1 MQLKNLKT
9 KFLGRNL
16 IYYNKIDSTQ
26 SEIWRLIKK
35 DEIINGTVVLADI
48 QTDGKGTH
56 GRAWYTDEK
65 NNIAFSLYITPNCNI
80 KKLDGITLRVAQI
93 VTEIFKDQYNIDLQ
107 IKLPNDI
114 VFNGKKLGGILTETQ
129 IVSEVVKYLVVGIGI
144 NTNKQSFNDEIK
156 NIATSIK
163 NEFSINVD
171 TQSFVTEFC
180 NRFEK
185 EIIKRINSVYL

>member
-16 IYYNKIDSTQ
+16 IYYSKIDSTQ

-56 GRAWYTDEK
+56 GRTWYTEEE

-80 KKLDGITLRVAQI
+80 KNLDGITLKIAQLI
-93 VTEIFKDQYNIDLQ
+93 TEIFKDQYNIDLQ

-114 VFNGKKLGGILTETQ
+114 VFNGKKIGGILTETQ
-129 IVSEVVKYLVVGIGI
+129 IISEVVKYLVIGIGI

-156 NIATSIK
+156 DIATSIK
-163 NEFSINVD
+163 KEFNINVD

-185 EIIKRINSVYL
+185 EMIKRIN

>member
-16 IYYNKIDSTQ
+16 IYHNKIDSTQ

-56 GRAWYTDEK
+56 GRTWYTDEE

-80 KKLDGITLRVAQI
+80 KNLDGITLKIAQLI
-93 VTEIFKDQYNIDLQ
+93 IGIFKDQYNIDLQ

-114 VFNGKKLGGILTETQ
+114 VFNGKKIGGILTETQ
-129 IVSEVVKYLVVGIGI
+129 IVSEVVKYLVIGIGI
-144 NTNKQSFNDEIK
+144 NTNKKSFNDEIK
-156 NIATSIK
+156 DIATSIRK
-163 NEFSINVD
+163 EFNINVD

-185 EIIKRINSVYL
+185 EIFKRTN

>member
-1 MQLKNLKT
+1 MKLKNLKT

-16 IYYNKIDSTQ
+16 IYHNKLDSTQ

-56 GRAWYTDEK
+56 GRTWYTDEE

-80 KKLDGITLRVAQI
+80 KKLDGITLKIAQLI
-93 VTEIFKDQYNIDLQ
+93 IGIFKDQYNIDLQ

-114 VFNGKKLGGILTETQ
+114 VFNGKKIGGILTETQ
-129 IVSEVVKYLVVGIGI
+129 IISEVVKYLVIGIGI
-144 NTNKQSFNDEIK
+144 NTNKKSFNDEIK
-156 NIATSIK
+156 DIATSIRK
-163 NEFSINVD
+163 EFNINVD

-185 EIIKRINSVYL
+185 EIFKRTN

>member
-16 IYYNKIDSTQ
+16 IYHNKIDSTQ

-56 GRAWYTDEK
+56 GRTWYTDEE

-80 KKLDGITLRVAQI
+80 KNLDGITLKIAQLI
-93 VTEIFKDQYNIDLQ
+93 IGIFKDQYNIDLQ

-114 VFNGKKLGGILTETQ
+114 VFNGKKIGGILTETQ
-129 IVSEVVKYLVVGIGI
+129 IISEVVKYLVIGIGI
-144 NTNKQSFNDEIK
+144 NTNKQSFNDEIR
-156 NIATSIK
+156 NIATSIRK
-163 NEFSINVD
+163 EFNINVD

-185 EIIKRINSVYL
+185 EIFKRTN

>member
-1 MQLKNLKT
+1 MQSKNLKT

-16 IYYNKIDSTQ
+16 IYHNKIDSTQ

-56 GRAWYTDEK
+56 GRTWYTEEE

-80 KKLDGITLRVAQI
+80 KNLDGITLKIAQLI
-93 VTEIFKDQYNIDLQ
+93 IGIFKDQYNIDLQ

-114 VFNGKKLGGILTETQ
+114 VFNGKKIGGILTETQ
-129 IVSEVVKYLVVGIGI
+129 TISEVVKYLVIGIGI

-156 NIATSIK
+156 DIATSIRK
-163 NEFSINVD
+163 EFNINVD

-185 EIIKRINSVYL
+185 EIFKRTN

>member
-1 MQLKNLKT
+1 MQSKNLKT

-16 IYYNKIDSTQ
+16 IYHNKIDSTQ

-56 GRAWYTDEK
+56 GRTWYTEEE

-80 KKLDGITLRVAQI
+80 KNLDGITLKIAQLI
-93 VTEIFKDQYNIDLQ
+93 TEIFKDQYNIDLQ

-114 VFNGKKLGGILTETQ
+114 VFNGKKIGGILTETQ
-129 IVSEVVKYLVVGIGI
+129 IISEVVKYLVIGIGI

-156 NIATSIK
+156 DIATSIK
-163 NEFSINVD
+163 KEFNINVD

-185 EIIKRINSVYL
+185 EIFKRTN

>member
-16 IYYNKIDSTQ
+16 IYHNKIDSTQ

-56 GRAWYTDEK
+56 GRTWYTDEE

-80 KKLDGITLRVAQI
+80 KNLDGITLKIAQLI
-93 VTEIFKDQYNIDLQ
+93 IGIFKDQYNIDLQ

-114 VFNGKKLGGILTETQ
+114 VFNGKKIGGILTETQ
-129 IVSEVVKYLVVGIGI
+129 IVSEVVKYLVIGIGI
-144 NTNKQSFNDEIK
+144 NTNKQSFNDEIR
-156 NIATSIK
+156 NIATSIRK
-163 NEFSINVD
+163 EFNINVD

-185 EIIKRINSVYL
+185 EIFKRTN